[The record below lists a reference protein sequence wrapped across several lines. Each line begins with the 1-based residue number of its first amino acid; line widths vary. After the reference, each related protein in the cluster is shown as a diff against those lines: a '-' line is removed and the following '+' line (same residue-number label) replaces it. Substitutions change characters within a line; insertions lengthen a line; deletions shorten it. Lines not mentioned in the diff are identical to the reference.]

1 MKERL
6 LTTKIVE
13 WYQEHHR
20 VLPWRKTRDPYKIWL
35 SEIILQQTRVAQGL
49 PYYQEFIRRFP
60 SVTALAAAPERE
72 ILRIWQ
78 GLGYYSRARN
88 LRKCATEIVSHHGA
102 KFPATFVELK
112 KLPGIGDYTAAAI
125 ASFAFGEPVAVVDG
139 NVFRVLARLFGID
152 DDILSTVGRKKF
164 AALANRMVPKEHPGL
179 FNQAMMEFG
188 AMHCTPRNPKCD
200 QCPLQKQCVAFS
212 NDLQQVLPVKR
223 KPEKPVHR
231 HFYYFVLRRGNQ
243 WLMNERI
250 HGDIWTGLFDFP
262 LHEGKTG
269 MNLRQLLTILKNS
282 GGVSIRNKEKIII
295 SPSYRHV
302 LSHQVIHARFVEVP
316 WQTGKA
322 SPSGKHFSNASWRT
336 PREMAKLPKPVLISR
351 FLSDRGVL

>member
-49 PYYQEFIRRFP
+49 PYYQDFIRRFP

-88 LRKCATEIVSHHGA
+88 LRKCATEIVSHYGA

-152 DDILSTVGRKKF
+152 DDILSTAGRKKF

-188 AMHCTPRNPKCD
+188 ALHCTPRNPKCD
-200 QCPLQKQCVAFS
+200 QCPLQKQCVAFI

-223 KPEKPVHR
+223 KQEKPVHR
-231 HFYYFVLRRGNQ
+231 YFYYFVVRRGNQ

-250 HGDIWTGLFDFP
+250 HRDIWTGLFDFP
-262 LHEGKTG
+262 LLEGKTG
-269 MNLRQLLTILKNS
+269 MKLRQLLTILKNS
-282 GGVSIRNKEKIII
+282 GEVSIRNKEKVII

-322 SPSGKHFSNASWRT
+322 SPAGKLFSNASWRT

>member
-1 MKERL
+1 MKEREL
-6 LTTKIVE
+6 ATKIVE

-60 SVTALAAAPERE
+60 TVSALAAAPERE

-88 LRKCATEIVSHHGA
+88 LRKCATEIVSHHEG
-102 KFPATFVELK
+102 KFPETFAELK

-125 ASFAFGEPVAVVDG
+125 ASFAFDEPVAVVDG

-164 AALANRMVPKEHPGL
+164 AALANGMVPKDHPGL

-200 QCPLQKQCVAFS
+200 QCPFQKHCVAFI
-212 NDLQQVLPVKR
+212 NDLQRVLPVKR
-223 KPEKPVHR
+223 KPQKSTHR
-231 HFYYFVLRRGNQ
+231 HFYYFVVKRGNQ
-243 WLMNERI
+243 RLMNERTQR
-250 HGDIWTGLFDFP
+250 DIWTGLFDFP
-262 LHEGKTG
+262 LHEGKAG
-269 MNLRQLLTILKNS
+269 MNLQRLMTVLKDS
-282 GGVSIRNKEKIII
+282 GMVSIRNMEKIII

-302 LSHQVIHARFVEVP
+302 LSHQVIHARFVEIP
-316 WQTGKA
+316 WPAGKA
-322 SPSGKHFSNASWRT
+322 SPRGKLFSNASWRT
-336 PREMAKLPKPVLISR
+336 PQQMAKLPKPVLISR
-351 FLSDRGVL
+351 FLNEQGVL